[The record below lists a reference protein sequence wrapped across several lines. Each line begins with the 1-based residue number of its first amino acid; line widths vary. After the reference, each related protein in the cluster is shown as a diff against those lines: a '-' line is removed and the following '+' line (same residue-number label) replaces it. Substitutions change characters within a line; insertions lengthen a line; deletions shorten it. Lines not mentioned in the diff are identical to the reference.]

1 MEKKATCYTICL
13 SLISSVNTTLEDV
26 QPGVCSYEKSVKIMY
41 VSF

>member
-26 QPGVCSYEKSVKIMY
+26 QPVCSYEKSVKIMY